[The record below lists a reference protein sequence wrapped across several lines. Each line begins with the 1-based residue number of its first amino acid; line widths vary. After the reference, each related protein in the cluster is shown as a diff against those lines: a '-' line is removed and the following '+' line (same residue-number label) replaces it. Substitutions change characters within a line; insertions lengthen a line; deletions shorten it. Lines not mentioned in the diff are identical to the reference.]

1 MPRLAEQRRYA
12 FVQQELL
19 RWEVNLSIQMI
30 SNDLKKPGR
39 SYPDLFDAIKGI
51 GTGWWHYAEHSA
63 QGCGRAVCGR
73 Q

>member
-19 RWEVNLSIQMI
+19 RWEVNIPIQAI

-39 SYPDLFDAIKGI
+39 SHPDLFDTIKGI
-51 GTGWWHYAEHSA
+51 GTGWWHCAEHLA
-63 QGCGRAVCGR
+63 QGCARAVSGR